1 MTATRLV
8 LTCCVGLFWAVHA
21 SAQEDADDAVGW
33 GDTSSVATSPVAA
46 ADSKLDAA
54 MSGSLRSDWA
64 MWTRPS
70 DQPNRFAKGRQSLDL
85 ELRIRTDH
93 ARLVLGAHV
102 MHDLAYLVD
111 TGAYG
116 QATRDTYETL
126 IRGRDS
132 YLALTFDHVEVAAGL
147 QRVTFGAGELFSV
160 VDVVN
165 PRDQREPGLTDL
177 EDSRLPVL
185 MSRLTTFWKRHR
197 VEVIGVHE
205 AYFQLRPPPLAYYSP
220 VREILL
226 ESPLGP
232 FVTPERLAAG
242 IDYRD
247 DPGRWDW
254 ASQQAFGRWTFSG
267 PRLDAGLYAGSA
279 IGYLGI
285 IDLDAA
291 QLQALGA
298 EDSVQVPLLHKR
310 YTTVGASAAKPLGDW
325 LFHGELAVDAQLP
338 VQLADL
344 SEQSAL
350 DFTFVRR
357 TLVRWLAGVR
367 YTGIKSGAIT
377 VEYTQGSTGDVLQGA
392 YSPSPLLPI
401 NPFFVGARWQQAFVR
416 DRLILEGVLVAVG
429 PRDRLGGFVRAQA
442 TYKVVSNLRVTAG
455 YIAYLAGDVPSLL
468 NGYSQNDRLFV
479 RLRYDFA
486 TE

>member
-1 MTATRLV
+1 MTAPRLV
-8 LTCCVGLFWAVHA
+8 LTCCAVLLA
-21 SAQEDADDAVGW
+21 ANQVTAQNDVDDAVGW
-33 GDTSSVATSPVAA
+33 GDETSAVTPQAVAA
-46 ADSKLDAA
+46 DNTLDAA
-54 MSGSLRSDWA
+54 MSGSLRSDWV
-64 MWTRPS
+64 MWTRPAA
-70 DQPNRFAKGRQSLDL
+70 QPNRFAKGRQSVDL

-93 ARLVLGAHV
+93 ALLVLGAHV

-111 TGAYG
+111 SNEYG
-116 QATRDTYETL
+116 RATRDTYETL

-132 YLALTFDHVEVAAGL
+132 FLALTFDHVEVAAGL

-177 EDSRLPVL
+177 EDRRLPVL

-197 VEVIGVHE
+197 VELIGVHE

-226 ESPLGP
+226 ESPLGA

-247 DPGRWDW
+247 DPGRWDG

-267 PRLDAGLYAGSA
+267 PRLEAGVYAGSA
-279 IGYLGI
+279 ISYPGV
-285 IDLDAA
+285 IDTDATELA
-291 QLQALGA
+291 ALGTA
-298 EDSVQVPLLHKR
+298 DEVQIPLLHKR
-310 YTTVGASAAKPLGDW
+310 YTTVGASAAKPLDDW
-325 LFHGELAVDAQLP
+325 LVHGELAVDVGLP

-344 SEQSAL
+344 SDIGSIN
-350 DFTFVRR
+350 FTFARR
-357 TLVRWLAGVR
+357 TLVRWLVGVR

-377 VEYTQGSTGDVLQGA
+377 VEYTQGSTGDALQGD
-392 YSPSPLLPI
+392 YSLNPLLPI
-401 NPFFVGARWQQAFVR
+401 NPFFLGARWQQAFVR

-429 PRDRLGGFVRAQA
+429 PRDRLGGFARAQV

-455 YIAYLAGDVPSLL
+455 YVAYLAGDVPSLL
-468 NGYSQNDRLFV
+468 NGYDQNDRLFV